1 MKTIS
6 GKNISF
12 NESINEGILSSTKSG
27 RENVIA
33 DFCSNYLGRANYSMN
48 TDMSVSL
55 HRTGDYE
62 FFDVPDI
69 PVWIKESKC
78 NIHIAK
84 CGITYFYLPE
94 KGKKII
100 IEDCNKLEK
109 IETKT
114 ASEIEE
120 LVIKNCGT
128 VDLSG
133 LSKELNVKKVKILK
147 CGITTLKGLENV
159 AKDVQI
165 KNCSKLRDFDVELKN
180 SPVVTIQNC
189 PLRNFSEPLNSVDAT
204 ITTLQKSTDLDIKIG
219 NVEDLRI
226 ENSNY
231 VKLLK
236 FSGNYVDTL
245 VIEDCDILEKIEL
258 NIDCK
263 TSASFITL
271 PKITE
276 YILPKRISGAC
287 VFEDVLTVPEN
298 IVCKKKLIR

>member
-6 GKNISF
+6 GKNISTD
-12 NESINEGILSSTKSG
+12 ESINEGILSSTKSG
-27 RENVIA
+27 RETVIA
-33 DFCSNYLGRANYSMN
+33 DFCKLYLNQWQFQMN
-48 TDMSVSL
+48 PDTSINLIGKSE
-55 HRTGDYE
+55 HE
-62 FFDVPDI
+62 FFDIPDI
-69 PVWIKESKC
+69 PVWIKETSCDIYIK
-78 NIHIAK
+78 K
-84 CGITYFYLPE
+84 CGIKHFYLPT

-120 LVIKNCGT
+120 LVIKNCGNI
-128 VDLSG
+128 DLSG
-133 LSKELNVKKVKILK
+133 LSKELSIKKVKILK
-147 CGITTLKGLENV
+147 CGITTLEGLENV
-159 AKDVQI
+159 TKDLQI
-165 KNCSKLRDFDVELKN
+165 KNCAKLRDFDAELKN

-189 PLRNFSEPLNSVDAT
+189 PLRNFSKPLNSVDAT

-236 FSGNYVDTL
+236 FSGNYLDTL
-245 VIEDCDILEKIEL
+245 VVEDCDILEKIEL
-258 NIDCK
+258 NVDCK

-276 YILPKRISGAC
+276 YVLPKRISGVC
-287 VFEDVLTVPEN
+287 VFEDVLTIPEN